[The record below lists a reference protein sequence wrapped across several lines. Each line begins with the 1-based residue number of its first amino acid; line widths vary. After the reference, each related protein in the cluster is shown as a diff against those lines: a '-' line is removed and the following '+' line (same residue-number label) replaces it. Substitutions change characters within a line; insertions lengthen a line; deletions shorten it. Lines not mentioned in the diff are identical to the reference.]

1 MAWDFRSGRTAAVT
15 AVALVALG
23 GCGSTASSQEAAG
36 GVTTAL
42 SEIRPLLPLSD
53 RVDVPAR
60 ISSPRQDDWMSMLAG
75 EDADE
80 VRYWL
85 GRNEFEH
92 VSSVGGDTAGFGDR
106 QDIWERD
113 GTLIRVTR
121 DRGQWWYDMS
131 RAGTGSWLD
140 VDTVAGAMGYKLT
153 APVER
158 VAYVAASI
166 DDRVFGAL
174 LTAERHSQ

>member
-1 MAWDFRSGRTAAVT
+1 
-15 AVALVALG
+15 
-23 GCGSTASSQEAAG
+23 
-36 GVTTAL
+36 
-42 SEIRPLLPLSD
+42 
-53 RVDVPAR
+53 
-60 ISSPRQDDWMSMLAG
+60 MSMLAG

-80 VRYWL
+80 VRNWL

-174 LTAERHSQ
+174 LAAERHSP